1 MVRKKTYQEK
11 LEEIAKEY
19 ERKLR
24 PEERK
29 AERLRWENWESLGRE
44 AIAIARNG
52 LRRHGRGM
60 VLPGG
65 YDAESIASQAI
76 ADLMSGKVRGPVAP
90 TRQRLVKKLEV
101 LIQGKIRLLTMLK
114 ETSVTRSEWD
124 SDGGSALSQVR
135 DETADVWQAVSAHEA
150 EAARLQLK
158 AAMKRSLDGEP
169 DLAALLECRW
179 KGMTDPAE
187 MARELGLSEVEVV
200 RARKRLDRRLATV
213 SKRRMDRENHR

>member
-1 MVRKKTYQEK
+1 MKGFVLTCPELLGFSDARGIVFGSELAAGFVAK
-11 LEEIAKEY
+11 LLSGADFTVKFAEEV
-19 ERKLR
+19 
-24 PEERK
+24 
-29 AERLRWENWESLGRE
+29 
-44 AIAIARNG
+44 NG
-52 LRRHGRGM
+52 VGM

-65 YDAESIASQAI
+65 YDAESIVSQAI

-90 TRQRLVKKLEV
+90 TRQRLVKKLEM

-200 RARKRLDRRLATV
+200 RARKRLDRRLAAV